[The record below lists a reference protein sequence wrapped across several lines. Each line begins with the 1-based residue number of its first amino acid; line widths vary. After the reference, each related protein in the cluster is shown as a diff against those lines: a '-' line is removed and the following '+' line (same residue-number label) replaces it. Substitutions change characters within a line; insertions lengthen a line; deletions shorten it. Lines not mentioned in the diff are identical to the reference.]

1 MRRLLIPLGACV
13 LLVASPVQTRRV
25 LPQGAGPQRLEP
37 DLALLAH
44 ASRDL
49 RDLRLRDAAGAELP
63 FVRVAPAST
72 APEWKGG
79 RILALPA
86 TKALSGFELDLGELL
101 PIERLRLEGLPK
113 PFLKRFRLEA
123 SGDRQRWT
131 ELVKDGTLFDLP
143 EERMQLLE
151 CAFPR
156 GPFRYLRLAW
166 DDRSSAK
173 LPLPRGASTLRAR
186 PGSATA
192 LLEPIP
198 FAARAAEPGVSRYV
212 LRLPG
217 PGLPL
222 RALSLELGGSGP
234 LFRQAAVNELRVQ
247 DGRLLPRSLGRAEL
261 RRAERAGTAATSFRV
276 PIGAPEG
283 AELELLIENGANPPV
298 ELRSVRAEAGP
309 QSWIYFESA
318 SGAALEARYGDAR
331 LPPPRYDL
339 EAMREKLAAQETA
352 KARWGESVAAMP
364 LEAGL
369 DPGPGAAA
377 DPKAFA
383 HLRPIPEAPAGLAAL
398 LLDAHV
404 LASSPDLS
412 GLRILD
418 GQGRQVPYLLEQ
430 RDEPCEVQLQLPAP
444 IREGR
449 SSRYA
454 LNLPQPR
461 LPQATLVLETDDR
474 TFRREL
480 RVEEA
485 LPAGGERVLA
495 RCLWEQAGLEGPAT
509 LTLRLG
515 SLQGLTLRLVVDEGD
530 NQPLQLRRARLLL
543 PAWRLRF
550 FHPGA
555 PLRLGYGADLAAPQ
569 YDIAL
574 LAERLRTA
582 PARELTLD
590 PAAALAAAPAGPST
604 QTWVFWGVL
613 LAAVAALL
621 ALLGRLLKRQPD
633 EKTS

>member
-1 MRRLLIPLGACV
+1 MRRI
-13 LLVASPVQTRRV
+13 LLVLVACAALLAGPIRSRKV
-25 LPQGAGPQRLEP
+25 LPQGAGPQRLDV

-49 RDLRLRDAAGAELP
+49 HDLRLLDSAGKERPYVL
-63 FVRVAPAST
+63 VPASATT
-72 APEWKGG
+72 AEWQGG
-79 RILALPA
+79 RVLPLPA
-86 TKALSGFELDLGELL
+86 SREQSGFELDLGALV
-101 PIERLRLEGLPK
+101 PVERLRVEGLPK

-123 SGDRQRWT
+123 SGDRERWT
-131 ELVKDGTLFDLP
+131 ELVQDGTLFDLP
-143 EERMQLLE
+143 EERLRLLE
-151 CAFPR
+151 CEFPR
-156 GPFRYLRLAW
+156 GPFRYLRLVW

-173 LPLPRGASTLRAR
+173 LPLPRSASTLRAR

-222 RALSLELGGSGP
+222 RALNLELGGSGP
-234 LFRQAAVNELRVQ
+234 LFRQAVVNELRVQ

-261 RRAERAGTAATSFRV
+261 RRAERAGTPATSFRV
-276 PIGAPEG
+276 PIVAAEG
-283 AELELLIENGANPPV
+283 AELELLIENGANPPA

-309 QSWIYFESA
+309 QAWIYFEPVEGA
-318 SGAALEARYGDAR
+318 SLEARYGDAK

-339 EAMREKLAAQETA
+339 EAMREKLAAQATA
-352 KARWGESVAAMP
+352 TARWGELVAAMP
-364 LEAGL
+364 MDAGL
-369 DPGPGAAA
+369 DPGPGAAV
-377 DPKAFA
+377 DSKAFA
-383 HLRPIPEAPAGLAAL
+383 HLRTIPEAPAGLSAL

-404 LASSPDLS
+404 LASSPSFSD
-412 GLRILD
+412 LRILD

-430 RDEPCEVQLQLPAP
+430 RDEPCEVQLQLSAAT
-444 IREGR
+444 REGR
-449 SSRYA
+449 TSRYA
-454 LNLPQPR
+454 LTLPQPR
-461 LPQATLVLETDDR
+461 LPQATLVLEADDR

-480 RVEEA
+480 RVEEV
-485 LPAGGERVLA
+485 LPSGGERILA
-495 RCLWEQAGLEGPAT
+495 RCLWEQAGVEGPAT
-509 LTLRLG
+509 VTLRLG
-515 SLQGLTLRLVVDEGD
+515 SLQGVTLQVVVDEGD
-530 NQPLQLRRARLLL
+530 NQPLKLHRARLLL

-555 PLRLGYGADLAAPQ
+555 PLRLGYGANLAAPQ

-582 PARELTLD
+582 PARELVLD
-590 PAAALAAAPAGPST
+590 PAAALVAAPAGPST

-621 ALLGRLLKRQPD
+621 VLLGRLLKRQPD
-633 EKTS
+633 ETAP